1 MKVLVTG
8 AAGFIGGYLLEAL
21 AKRGDTVLATDL
33 RPPKGAPAAGITWL
47 ALDVARADEV
57 YRAMLS
63 ARPDAVV
70 HLASWLAAPCETNP
84 LRGWEINF
92 RSTQFLLDAGLAA
105 GLKKFVLTS
114 SISVFGRG
122 VPEPVRDDAIKEP
135 ATIYG
140 QTKLACEHLLRW
152 YRHKH
157 GLGVG
162 AARFPWVY
170 GPGRE
175 TGITAAYSSKL
186 FDAIARGQPLDIT
199 FGDERGDWLYV
210 KDAVKA
216 LLLLLDR
223 HDAPQVA
230 YNIMGGLYTVR
241 EVMDLAMRIEPG
253 AQITVRDEGRPSDN
267 PYPLSYDDSAA
278 RRDLGWTPDYT
289 LEAGIREHIA
299 IVRGG
304 PLA

>member
-33 RPPKGAPAAGITWL
+33 RPPKGGPAAGITWL

-122 VPEPVRDDAIKEP
+122 VPEPVTDDAIKEP

-289 LEAGIREHIA
+289 LEAAIREHIA
-299 IVRGG
+299 IVRGR